1 MVEDLKRETVMF
13 RALAMLVLVLS
24 LHPAAAALEGR
35 ILKMSVETKA
45 IPHPVEIAVYTPPGF
60 DPNRSDRY
68 PLIIQLHGGNGSSD
82 NLTQMAAI
90 LEASVSEGL
99 LPPSISVM
107 PSAGRSFYMDY
118 RDGSQKWESFIV
130 RDLLAF
136 MRERYPVAAGREGT
150 FITGVSMGGMGAL
163 RIAFKHPEL
172 FAAVAGME
180 PGIEPALAYADIKL
194 RDRFWRDQSLFEEKY
209 GKPVDEDFWADN
221 NPATIAQRE
230 PDRLKSLGIYLEA
243 GDQDMFFL
251 HHGSEFLHRVLF
263 DSGVSHEYR
272 LVRGA
277 EHVGPSIAPRARDA
291 FAFFGRILNP
301 PVWIN
306 GQVIA
311 ARRSIDAMKRAAG
324 YPVLPVD
331 PERLRTQ

>member
-1 MVEDLKRETVMF
+1 
-13 RALAMLVLVLS
+13 MLFLILC
-24 LHPAAAALEGR
+24 LHPAAAALEGQIR
-35 ILKMSVETKA
+35 KMTVETKA

-60 DPNRSDRY
+60 DPKRADRY

-90 LEASVSEGL
+90 LEAAVSEGL

-118 RDGSQKWESFIV
+118 RDGSQKWESFIIG
-130 RDLLAF
+130 DLLAF
-136 MRERYPVAAGREGT
+136 MRERYPVSPGRAGT

-172 FAAVAGME
+172 FAGVAGME

-209 GKPVDEDFWADN
+209 GKPVDEAYWADN
-221 NPATIAQRE
+221 NPATIAKRD
-230 PDRLKSLGIYLEA
+230 PDRLKGLGIYIEA

-251 HHGSEFLHRVLF
+251 HHGSEFLHRILF

-272 LVRGA
+272 LVRGG
-277 EHVGPSIAPRARDA
+277 EHVGPSVGPRARDA
-291 FAFFGRILNP
+291 FSFFGRILNP
-301 PVWIN
+301 PGWIN

-311 ARRSIDAMKRAAG
+311 ARRSIDAMKQAAG